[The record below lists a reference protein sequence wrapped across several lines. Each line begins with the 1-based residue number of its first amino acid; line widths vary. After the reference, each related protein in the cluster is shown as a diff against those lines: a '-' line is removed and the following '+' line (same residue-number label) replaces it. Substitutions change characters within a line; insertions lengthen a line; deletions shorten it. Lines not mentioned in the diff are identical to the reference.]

1 MALRAGV
8 LAASVALVLGCT
20 VGPDY
25 VRPAAPTAVAFR
37 EAEGW
42 KPAQPRDEAPRGSWW
57 EAFGDAE
64 LNALVQQVDL
74 SNQTLRAAEAR
85 VRGARATTQATRAGL
100 FPTVAGNAN
109 ASRSGRGGGSGT
121 GSVGSNY
128 SIALDAGWEIDLWG
142 RVQRGIEANES
153 TTQASVADLAAARL
167 SAQALL
173 VQDYLLLRV
182 QDAEI
187 QLLRDTVTGY
197 VARTRIVV
205 APA

>member
-1 MALRAGV
+1 MNVALRAGV

-25 VRPAAPTAVAFR
+25 VRPVAPTAAAFR

-42 KPAQPRDEAPRGSWW
+42 KPAQPRDETPRGSWW

-142 RVQRGIEANES
+142 RVQRGIEAK
-153 TTQASVADLAAARL
+153 ASVPL
-167 SAQALL
+167 S
-173 VQDYLLLRV
+173 
-182 QDAEI
+182 
-187 QLLRDTVTGY
+187 
-197 VARTRIVV
+197 
-205 APA
+205 